1 MATTYKVKKGDTL
14 SEIAVTYKN
23 VIGSSLTLN
32 QRIQRLVDL
41 NDIENRELIYIGQV
55 LKLDGTIPTKKKST
69 SYKPTVNAFGLQ
81 SNTDRTVFA
90 TWKFDHDHV
99 DHYKIMWKYATGD
112 GIWFIGNETTDTH
125 RQSTYTAPQNAVSVR
140 FTVLPVATKRTVN
153 KKKEPWWT
161 GKVSTEKIYKFS
173 NNPPTTPPVP
183 TVEIDNNEITLTIN
197 NLDYDTYLAKQI
209 EFDIVRDDAKS
220 VERHKVAITKNA
232 VSWST
237 DITVGHRYK
246 VRARSIRGD
255 LESDWSEYSNNNDTI
270 PTAPSGWKKYKAT
283 SSTSVSLDWINVS
296 NCEKYEVQYTTK
308 KAYFDSNPSEV
319 KSVTVESVVGHAEI
333 TGMESGETYFFRVR
347 AINSVGESG
356 WSSIVSIVVGK
367 EPAAPTTW
375 SSTTTATVG
384 ESLYLYWVHNSED
397 GSSQTY
403 AELELIVD
411 GTKTTETIKN
421 STDEDLK
428 DKTSVKTI
436 STKSYKEGA
445 KIQWRVRTKGVLD
458 KYGPWS
464 VQRTVDIYAKPT
476 LELTVKDGDNLTDGI
491 RSFPVYI
498 EAESFPY
505 NQTPTGYHVK
515 VTTKETTITVDEYGN
530 ESTIKAGAE
539 VYSAYFDSSDHNLRV
554 QLKPSDVD
562 FTNNITYK
570 FTVTVSMNSGLTK
583 RASTELRVT
592 WKDEDYEPNA
602 SVSINKNKLT
612 AYIRPICEDADGNVI
627 DTVLLS
633 VYRREFDGKFTEIGK
648 NKVNTG
654 SFYVTDPHPSLDM
667 ARYRIVATS
676 TVTGAISFSDI
687 PGVPVGE
694 TSVVIQWKEE
704 WYEFDTTSEDELAQ
718 PDWSGSR
725 IKIPYNI
732 DISESNSPDVSM
744 VKYIGREHPVSYYGT
759 QLGSTATWN
768 VEIPADDADTLYA
781 LRRLAV
787 WMGNVYVREPS
798 GSGYWANVQVSFSK
812 KHCEETIP
820 VTFKITRVE
829 GGK

>member
-1 MATTYKVKKGDTL
+1 MATTYTVKKGDTL

-41 NDIENRELIYIGQV
+41 NDIENRDLIYIGQV

-308 KAYFDSNPSEV
+308 KGYFDSNPSEV

-333 TGMESGETYFFRVR
+333 TGMDSGETYFFRVR

-476 LELTVKDGDNLTDGI
+476 LELTVKDGNNLTDGI

-539 VYSAYFDSSDHNLRV
+539 VYSAYFDSSAHKLIVPLN
-554 QLKPSDVD
+554 PSNVD

-583 RASTELRVT
+583 TASTELRVS

-612 AYIRPICEDADGNVI
+612 AYIRPICEDADGNII

-798 GSGYWANVQVSFSK
+798 GSGYWANIQVSFSK
-812 KHCEETIP
+812 KHREETIP

>member
-1 MATTYKVKKGDTL
+1 MATTYTVKKGDTL

-41 NDIENRELIYIGQV
+41 NDLENRDLIYIGQV

-90 TWKFDHDHV
+90 TWKFGHDHV

-173 NNPPTTPPVP
+173 KNPPTTPPVP
-183 TVEIDNNEITLTIN
+183 TVEIDNNEITLTLN

-220 VERHKVAITKNA
+220 VEKHKVPITKNA

-246 VRARSIRGD
+246 VRARSIRGN
-255 LESDWSEYSNNNDTI
+255 LESDWSEYSDNHDTI

-411 GTKTTETIKN
+411 GRKTTETIKN

-436 STKSYKEGA
+436 STKNYKEGA

-476 LELTVKDGDNLTDGI
+476 LELTVKDGNNLTDGI

-505 NQTPTGYHVK
+505 TQTPTGYHVK

-539 VYSAYFDSSDHNLRV
+539 VYSAYFDSSVHKLIV
-554 QLKPSDVD
+554 PLKPSDVD

-732 DISESNSPDVSM
+732 DISESNSPDVSL

>member
-1 MATTYKVKKGDTL
+1 MATTYTVKKGDTL

-41 NDIENRELIYIGQV
+41 NDIENRDLIYIGQV

-140 FTVLPVATKRTVN
+140 FTLLPVATKRTVN

-183 TVEIDNNEITLTIN
+183 TVEIDNNEITLILN

-209 EFDIVRDDAKS
+209 EFDIVRDDEKS
-220 VERHKVAITKNA
+220 VEKHKVPITKNA

-246 VRARSIRGD
+246 VRARSIRGN
-255 LESDWSEYSNNNDTI
+255 LESDWSEYSDNHDTI

-283 SSTSVSLDWINVS
+283 SSTSVSLDWVNVS

-411 GTKTTETIKN
+411 GRKTTETIKN

-436 STKSYKEGA
+436 STKNYKEGA

-476 LELTVKDGDNLTDGI
+476 LELTVKDGNNLTDGI

-505 NQTPTGYHVK
+505 TQTPTGYHVK

-539 VYSAYFDSSDHNLRV
+539 VYSAYFDSSAHKLIV
-554 QLKPSDVD
+554 PLKPSDVD

-812 KHCEETIP
+812 KHREETIP